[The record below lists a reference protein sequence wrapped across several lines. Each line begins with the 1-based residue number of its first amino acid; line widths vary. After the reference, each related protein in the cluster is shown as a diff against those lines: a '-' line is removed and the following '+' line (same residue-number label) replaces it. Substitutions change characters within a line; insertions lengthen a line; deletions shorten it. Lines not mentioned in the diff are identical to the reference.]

1 MSIKSQLID
10 GHQVSMA
17 AFTFVWQHKI
27 LFVYAGIALFCSQ
40 ISDVINFVGIIDWFA
55 PLSKYAREIG
65 IALLGIGSLMSVFV
79 LAFFVYKVFLIIDGK
94 KTSISQVLALGTARY
109 LQLTWYALLLM
120 VLEVLML
127 LIVLPVGFKFL
138 LGQMPRMIEL
148 FAAALLLM
156 GMKLFYIATMYVP
169 VLIIRE
175 NRCLGSSIKRS
186 IQLLLE
192 SCLSFIIASLE
203 IVFVVMVLS
212 WTLYVVWYG
221 MSFIP
226 GLAAKGVAMQV
237 GIRNVIGQWIF
248 MTIFNTVIVLLYR
261 KLAQRERDELMSQI
275 PPML

>member
-17 AFTFVWQHKI
+17 AFKFVWQHKI
-27 LFVYAGIALFCSQ
+27 LFVYAGVALFCSQ
-40 ISDVINFVGIIDWFA
+40 IADVINFVGLIDWFV
-55 PLSKYAREIG
+55 LLNKYAREIG
-65 IALLGIGSLMSVFV
+65 VVLLGVGSLVSVLV
-79 LAFFVYKVFLIIDGK
+79 LAFFVHKVFLIIDGK

-109 LQLTWYALLLM
+109 LQLTWYAVLLM

-127 LIVLPVGFKFL
+127 LVVLPVGFKFL

-148 FAAALLLM
+148 FIAALLLM
-156 GMKLFYIATMYVP
+156 GMILFYIATMYVP

-186 IQLLLE
+186 MQLLLE
-192 SCLSFIIASLE
+192 SWLPFIIASLE
-203 IVFVVMVLS
+203 IALVVMALS
-212 WTLYVVWYG
+212 WTLWFGV
-221 MSFIP
+221 SFIP
-226 GLAAKGVAMQV
+226 GLATKGAALQV
-237 GIRNVIGQWIF
+237 GVRNVISQWFF